1 MRVTYIKSFSK
12 VLLSQEKP
20 HHSDDASTLYD
31 RNIHKPHIMKNN
43 IIWCIFSLS
52 HFVYSSKTKETSQH
66 DLIRTADTLFKLQ
79 NIQNNDV
86 WKKAGVTNKQNTR
99 DNHHISP

>member
-43 IIWCIFSLS
+43 TLS
-52 HFVYSSKTKETSQH
+52 DVFF
-66 DLIRTADTLFKLQ
+66 LWAILFT
-79 NIQNNDV
+79 V
-86 WKKAGVTNKQNTR
+86 AKQRRLPNM
-99 DNHHISP
+99 I

>member
-1 MRVTYIKSFSK
+1 MRVTYIKSSSK

-43 IIWCIFSLS
+43 TLS
-52 HFVYSSKTKETSQH
+52 
-66 DLIRTADTLFKLQ
+66 
-79 NIQNNDV
+79 DV
-86 WKKAGVTNKQNTR
+86 VFL
-99 DNHHISP
+99 